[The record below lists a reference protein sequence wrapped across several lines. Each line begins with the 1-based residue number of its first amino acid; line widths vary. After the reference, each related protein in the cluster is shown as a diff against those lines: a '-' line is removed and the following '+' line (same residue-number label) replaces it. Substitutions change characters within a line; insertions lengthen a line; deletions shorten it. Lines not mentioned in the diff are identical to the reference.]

1 MASFTDNIQSLTNFK
16 PYVQQL
22 PIEEMVA
29 VGQNRQAKYDQGV
42 QKIQSAVDNVAGLDV
57 GRDVDKKYLES
68 KLSELQ
74 NNLKTVAAGDFSN
87 FQLVNSTAGM
97 ANSVAK
103 DPIIQAGVY
112 SSANDKK
119 QLAELEKDRQSG
131 KLTPQAELYYQ
142 MKRNAYY
149 GNESLT
155 GEDGSPISF
164 SGKYIQSWDIDKNLT
179 DAIKSVGDSKW
190 TSENVFKTDPNTGQ
204 PLRDKK
210 TGMPI
215 YSEFAIKEIREGRF
229 SENVSAAINT
239 VLSRPEAKQE
249 LAMRGV
255 YNYRGYNDINQFI
268 NEYKAEANKAIGLYE
283 DKKIDLATKMAL
295 TSDPAVKKQYQD
307 AINKIDSEIQ
317 LIDSGEDA
325 KIADAQQFGSLE
337 AYKAALQTRKTRNEY
352 MQSGVTEHISKEYV
366 ESIPYKVQQD
376 KIKADRDW
384 YMAKAKLAIDN
395 AQLRVSQHNSAREDK
410 KQLLDEEKWKYDPK
424 NPNYKPPTTE
434 TGDFVKGPVV
444 AEELYSSLLTK
455 AAGASDVLTSQKRKF
470 VVDYLKTI
478 NYGNGKELSD
488 AAINKQI
495 KNWSAKNPNF
505 IDVKYNQWKKVV
517 SDNASNVKFAKLAT
531 MIPQLNDAETEVS
544 VYANQLSDLDKDPRV
559 IAESGRGF
567 DPVSLAKGLPSVK
580 FSYTQGSG
588 FLGMG
593 GTSKTAIVTP
603 NDIINLQIVHE
614 ESLSPRASAAE
625 KTRAKLLKE
634 KLETKFGDGYK
645 RAYILAT
652 DPKTFNMAYADN
664 NLSEKSVNN
673 IKNARRKMSSD
684 KFSNSVAIRE
694 KVLQEKG
701 LGNAPLVMSP
711 YSKDAKA
718 TEIASVNDRIKSV
731 LGMRKDGEI
740 DVTGFSEAFKDSKTN
755 NINFSID
762 RDDNKI
768 KMSVYDSNS
777 KVKELEISKE
787 ELDYIKGSV
796 VKLPS
801 VVSNVQRLVNA
812 SSNKTTN
819 YGNLDPQSPNAYR
832 SAYIKENVLAKKFN
846 RTDIKGADVI
856 LNHEGIPNV
865 YIYHHDKSTGEV
877 SAIPY
882 KVNRGD
888 VFPKEFTSVDAAL
901 SVVNKLSSGD
911 VDYILNNSK

>member
-74 NNLKTVAAGDFSN
+74 NNLKSVAAGDFSN
-87 FQLVNSTAGM
+87 YQLVKSTAGM
-97 ANSVAK
+97 ANSISK

-142 MKRNAYY
+142 LKRNAYY
-149 GNESLT
+149 NNESLT

-179 DAIKSVGDSKW
+179 EAIKSVGDSKW
-190 TSENVFKTDPNTGQ
+190 TTENVFKTDPTTGQ
-204 PLRDKK
+204 PLKDKK

-255 YNYRGYNDINQFI
+255 YNYRGYTDINQFI
-268 NEYKAEANKAIGLYE
+268 EEYKKEADKAISLYE

-317 LIDSGEDA
+317 TIDSGEDA
-325 KIADAQQFGSLE
+325 KVADAEQFGSLE

-352 MQSGVTEHISKEYV
+352 MQSGVTERTSKEYV

-384 YMAKAKLAIDN
+384 YMANADLRIKNANLAIN
-395 AQLRVSQHNSAREDK
+395 QANSATTARAQALK
-410 KQLLDEEKWKYDPK
+410 EEQWKYDPK

-444 AEELYSSLLTK
+444 AQELYADLITK
-455 AAGASDVLTSQKRKF
+455 ASDANSTLNSQKREF
-470 VVDYLKTI
+470 IVNYLKTI
-478 NYGNGKELSD
+478 NYSNGKNLSD
-488 AAINKQI
+488 AEINKQI
-495 KNWSAKNPNF
+495 KKWSAKDPNF

-517 SDNASNVKFAKLAT
+517 GDNAGNVKFAKLAT
-531 MIPQLNDAETEVS
+531 MLPQLNNSETNVAVFS
-544 VYANQLSDLDKDPRV
+544 NQLSDLDRDPRV
-559 IAESGRGF
+559 IAESGKGY
-567 DPVSLAKGLPSVK
+567 DPVALSKGLPSVK
-580 FSYTQGSG
+580 FSYTEGAG

-593 GTSKTAIVTP
+593 GTTKTAVITP
-603 NDIINLQIVHE
+603 NDIINLQIVHNE
-614 ESLSPRASAAE
+614 GLSMKSSAAE

-634 KLETKFGDGYK
+634 KLQAKFGEGYV
-645 RAYILAT
+645 RATLLAT
-652 DPKTFNMAYADN
+652 DPRTFNMAFADN
-664 NLSEKSVNN
+664 NLSQKTIDN
-673 IKNARRKMSSD
+673 ILNAKRKMNND

-701 LGNAPLVMSP
+701 LGNAPLVMSA
-711 YSKDAKA
+711 YGKDAKGP
-718 TEIASVNDRIKSV
+718 EIASVNERIKSV
-731 LGMRKDGEI
+731 LGMRKDGEM
-740 DVTGFSEAFKDSKTN
+740 DVAGFSEAFKDPKTN

-762 RDDNKI
+762 RDSNKI
-768 KMSVYDSNS
+768 KMSVYDATT
-777 KVKELEISKE
+777 KVKEIEISKS

-796 VKLPS
+796 VTLPS
-801 VVSNVQRLVNA
+801 VVSNPQRIVN
-812 SSNKTTN
+812 SSTNKTTN

-856 LNHEGIPNV
+856 LNYEGVPNV

-882 KVNRGD
+882 KVNKGD
-888 VFPKEFTSVDAAL
+888 VFPKDFASVDAAL
-901 SVVNKLSSGD
+901 AVINKLSSGD
-911 VDYILNNSK
+911 IDYLLNNSK